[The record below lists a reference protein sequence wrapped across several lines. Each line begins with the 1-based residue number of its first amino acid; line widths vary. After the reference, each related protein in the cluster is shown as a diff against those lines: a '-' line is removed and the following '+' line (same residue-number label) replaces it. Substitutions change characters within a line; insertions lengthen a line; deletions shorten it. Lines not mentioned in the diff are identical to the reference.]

1 MKDIPKVKGAILEKR
16 DDGTIVYNR
25 HMSAT
30 LRIENKDFEKEIKQA
45 LEKDKVA
52 QDIIKNITNHDG
64 FDEENG
70 LLTFQGLI
78 YIPTRYREGLY
89 RTYHES
95 KVHGHQG
102 VDKTVERISRIYY
115 FPKIRKYIEEHIKS
129 CDIYRKIK
137 HNRHKLYRLM
147 KSPSTL
153 DRV

>member
-1 MKDIPKVKGAILEKR
+1 M
-16 DDGTIVYNR
+16 
-25 HMSAT
+25 
-30 LRIENKDFEKEIKQA
+30 RIENKDFEKEIKQA

-78 YIPTRYREGLY
+78 YIPTKCREGLY

-115 FPKIRKYIEEHIKS
+115 FLKIRKYIKEHIKS

-137 HNRHKLYRLM
+137 YNRYKLYRLM
-147 KSPSTL
+147 KSLSTL